1 MGPFFPVE
9 CLIFRC
15 LFPDPAHV
23 FGTLPLRKQN
33 GLWADGDVFREKV
46 LKERENGKMTRILSG
61 VDDISIN
68 GCNKNKSPKKEE
80 LELVSLL
87 RCSAPDAPPPMGIDV
102 LVVLKSVKLFF
113 STTMKRSKV
122 VSRRETSCVP

>member
-1 MGPFFPVE
+1 M
-9 CLIFRC
+9 LSI
-15 LFPDPAHV
+15 
-23 FGTLPLRKQN
+23 RKQN

-61 VDDISIN
+61 VDDITIN

-87 RCSAPDAPPPMGIDV
+87 WRSYLTGIGV
-102 LVVLKSVKLFF
+102 IIALN
-113 STTMKRSKV
+113 
-122 VSRRETSCVP
+122 P